1 VCIASSLSVDGFIL
15 GDLLST
21 TAGLCSGISGGSAA
35 GWSAGT
41 AGGTSACPGGA
52 RAGSS
57 SGAWNRF
64 GRSPCSGNWSCC
76 LSVSITVS
84 VGTGQGALESQK
96 FQVWKWADL
105 LSADEHSN
113 PSLLRGGVEIQISPM
128 V

>member
-1 VCIASSLSVDGFIL
+1 MDGFIL

-41 AGGTSACPGGA
+41 AGGTSASPGGA

-64 GRSPCSGNWSCC
+64 GRSPF
-76 LSVSITVS
+76 L
-84 VGTGQGALESQK
+84 GTGPAVSLSRLLSLWVQDALESQK
-96 FQVWKWADL
+96 FQVWK
-105 LSADEHSN
+105 
-113 PSLLRGGVEIQISPM
+113 
-128 V
+128 